1 LGVDWQERLRA
12 YQADRVSGAMALADQ
27 AAWILEAWAQAAPAE
42 RMEDLRAGLEALL
55 AALHTAHPDMAP
67 PLHLAAA
74 ARRALAEAPDPPA
87 ARAALSAA
95 ARAFRERLEAH
106 EEAAARHA
114 AALLHRARVI
124 MTHSRSGTVLRALA
138 FLAREGHPLE
148 VICPFS
154 EPGGEGRR
162 MAEDVA
168 AQGHSALLLP
178 DLVALQWLP
187 EVDLVLV
194 GADAWDAEGIV
205 NKVGTRAIARLA
217 RAFGRPCWAV
227 TVSEKR
233 WPPEAGLHP
242 ARRPAPLPRSAEE
255 ARWFEFIPYAELTGL
270 IREDGPHPGGPPP

>member
-55 AALHTAHPDMAP
+55 AALHAAHPDMAP

-87 ARAALSAA
+87 ARAALSVA

-178 DLVALQWLP
+178 DLVALRWLP

-242 ARRPAPLPRSAEE
+242 ARRPTPLPRSAEE

>member
-1 LGVDWQERLRA
+1 
-12 YQADRVSGAMALADQ
+12 MALAHQ
-27 AAWILEAWAQAAPAE
+27 AARILEAWAQAVPAGGIDE
-42 RMEDLRAGLEALL
+42 LRAGLEGLL
-55 AALHTAHPDMAP
+55 AALHAAHPDMAP

-74 ARRALAEAPDPPA
+74 ARRALVEAPDPPA
-87 ARAALSAA
+87 ARAALAAA

-114 AALLHRARVI
+114 AALLRGARVI
-124 MTHSRSGTVLRALA
+124 MTHSHSGTVLRTLA
-138 FLAREGHPLE
+138 FLAREGHRLE

-168 AQGHSALLLP
+168 AQGHSAFLLP

-242 ARRPAPLPRSAEE
+242 ARRPAPLPRSAGE
-255 ARWFEFIPYAELTGL
+255 ARWFEFVPYTELTGL
-270 IREDGPHPGGPPP
+270 ICEDGPHPGGPPP